1 MTYVYVSDTYIRLVR
16 IEFNQT
22 KEVTKCFLSSLQT
35 TLISR
40 EKTGDL
46 KVLFVLLTSQR
57 LHFLFLPFDLKDQ
70 VLQWFVRKL
79 NQYCTAYTMHHLEIF
94 EKNKTTLIYNKPL
107 DERMPRDSKKYIIL
121 VSSTAYYYKI
131 FIYLQENYGDL
142 SI

>member
-46 KVLFVLLTSQR
+46 KVLFVLLTS
-57 LHFLFLPFDLKDQ
+57 
-70 VLQWFVRKL
+70 
-79 NQYCTAYTMHHLEIF
+79 
-94 EKNKTTLIYNKPL
+94 
-107 DERMPRDSKKYIIL
+107 
-121 VSSTAYYYKI
+121 
-131 FIYLQENYGDL
+131 
-142 SI
+142 